1 MIYTLHERVDG
12 DVKTT
17 TVHGREDALNLFA
30 QQLLGYNRWLDV
42 YLGENILIVRERV
55 A

>member
-17 TVHGREDALNLFA
+17 TVHGRDATLSLFA

-42 YLGENILIVRERV
+42 YLGDQILIVRERV

>member
-1 MIYTLHERVDG
+1 MVYTTHERIDG

-17 TVHGREDALNLFA
+17 IIHGTLDTLELFRKQLTV
-30 QQLLGYNRWLDV
+30 YNRYADV

-55 A
+55 K